1 MKRRKKKR
9 ILQVSIMLLS
19 LFALIIVAGISY
31 LEARPMLV
39 KALTIEAGTSSVDL
53 NDFLLKEEKNVSF
66 VTDMNNL
73 DMNVPGVYEIE
84 IQVNRRVHT
93 SVLEIVDTIPPKA
106 DPLDVVALKDENVNA
121 LDFVENIIDN
131 TEVNVSFINEPDT
144 SVPGEKLV
152 KVAIEDM
159 GRNHIVVESTLTIL
173 DVKSVV
179 EVEAG
184 TVMDI
189 KPSDFVKNADIEV
202 RILSDISQLDIS
214 MPTVHP
220 IEIEVDGRVLK
231 TDIAVVD
238 TTPPSA
244 TAVNGQAWLGE
255 ALDPSVLVQ
264 DVFDISPVE
273 VSFAGQPDFNLLG
286 DQEVDIIVEDIYG
299 NKTELKTSINVRED
313 REAPVI
319 SGVRDQTV
327 YEGETISYK
336 KGVSVTD
343 NKDSDLTFQ
352 VDSTKV
358 NLNKSGSYT
367 VTYSAK
373 DSSGNKAVKT
383 ATITVIPFVVSDE
396 MLYEKVDKILDKIVD
411 EGMTKREIAY
421 EIYLWVKGHVAYTG
435 SSDKSDWKKGAYLGI
450 EKGLGDCFTYYA
462 VSEAL
467 LTRAGIDNMRVT
479 RVGGRTQH
487 FWNLI
492 DCGDGWYHFDTCPNK
507 DKIDTFML
515 TDAQVEEYTKKRG
528 NNYYNFDKSLYPRT
542 PEN

>member
-1 MKRRKKKR
+1 MSSRKIYFLIY
-9 ILQVSIMLLS
+9 ILVVLLLTFGCNIGS
-19 LFALIIVAGISY
+19 TDHNEGKANTIDSKDQKELMDEYSGNTISPTVPLHY
-31 LEARPMLV
+31 KDKL
-39 KALTIEAGTSSVDL
+39 L
-53 NDFLLKEEKNVSF
+53 N
-66 VTDMNNL
+66 
-73 DMNVPGVYEIE
+73 I
-84 IQVNRRVHT
+84 
-93 SVLEIVDTIPPKA
+93 
-106 DPLDVVALKDENVNA
+106 
-121 LDFVENIIDN
+121 
-131 TEVNVSFINEPDT
+131 
-144 SVPGEKLV
+144 
-152 KVAIEDM
+152 IEDM
-159 GRNHIVVESTLTIL
+159 KEMDPGIEPWRIVYYYEDKIILYNYAHIIACDLSNDNNGIISIIELKDLNVGHFQGEWPIRIYPSPDARSCILGTDTKLSPTSDKGLYLCDLVEGSVTELAKNYNIGEKKIKWYRTKDQMSWYVTVEGSEDVIIGDVNHIQSCTALPENLTEIP
-173 DVKSVV
+173 VNYSFISS
-179 EVEAG
+179 
-184 TVMDI
+184 I
-189 KPSDFVKNADIEV
+189 KDTGYNYHDWWKID
-202 RILSDISQLDIS
+202 D
-214 MPTVHP
+214 
-220 IEIEVDGRVLK
+220 K
-231 TDIAVVD
+231 TF
-238 TTPPSA
+238 
-244 TAVNGQAWLGE
+244 LG
-255 ALDPSVLVQ
+255 
-264 DVFDISPVE
+264 
-273 VSFAGQPDFNLLG
+273 
-286 DQEVDIIVEDIYG
+286 
-299 NKTELKTSINVRED
+299 
-313 REAPVI
+313 AP
-319 SGVRDQTV
+319 
-327 YEGETISYK
+327 YK